1 MMRPEIVTPPPG
13 PKARALIERD
23 RKISSTSNSHPIP
36 LVPESGEGVWLRD
49 VDGNTYLDMMA
60 GIAVNTTGH
69 AHPAVVA
76 AVTEQS
82 KKLMHTCA
90 TLFPHEPMPT
100 LAERLV
106 AKLGGGYR
114 CFFGNSG
121 TEGVEAAL
129 KLARYTTHRPYF
141 LAFNGSFHGRSVGA
155 LSLTASASKYRKGFG
170 PMAYPV
176 THVPYPNPYRPAL
189 GASAES
195 CGDAVL
201 EHIRH
206 LFRTSLPPEDVAAV
220 VFEPVQGEGGYVV
233 PPKGFLKALQA
244 LMSEHGILVIADEV
258 QTGVGRTGK
267 FFAFEHEDMQTPDIV
282 ILAKGLASGYPISA
296 TLFKDKLSTWS
307 AGAHGTTFGG
317 NPVSAAAAMV
327 TLDLVEEGLMAN
339 AGAVGGYLIDK
350 MKEVAEEFPRLGDV
364 RGRGM
369 MIGLEFITDPGTKRE
384 DEALRDLVMKSA
396 FEAGVLTLSAGP
408 NALRLAP
415 PLILNRDQA
424 DIAISTLASVIGKA
438 TR

>member
-1 MMRPEIVTPPPG
+1 MMRPEILTPPPG

-23 RKISSTSNSHPIP
+23 RKLSSTSNSHPIP

-69 AHPAVVA
+69 AHPAIVA

-82 KKLMHTCA
+82 KKLMHTCS
-90 TLFPHEPMPT
+90 TLFPHEPLPT

-106 AKLGGGYR
+106 NKLGGGYR

-121 TEGVEAAL
+121 TEGIEAAL
-129 KLARYTTHRPYF
+129 KLARYHTHRPYF
-141 LAFNGSFHGRSVGA
+141 MAFTGSFHGRSVGA
-155 LSLTASASKYRKGFG
+155 LSLTASSTKYRKGFG

-176 THVPYPNPYRPAL
+176 THVPYPNMYRPVF
-189 GASAES
+189 GASAETV
-195 CGDAVL
+195 GDAVL

-206 LFRTSLPPEDVAAV
+206 LFRTSLPPEDVAAI
-220 VFEPVQGEGGYVV
+220 VFEPVQGEGGYIV
-233 PPKGFLKALQA
+233 PPPGFLKNLQS
-244 LMSEHGILVIADEV
+244 LMAEYGILVIADEV

-267 FFAFEHEDMQTPDIV
+267 FFAFEHEAMETPDIV

-296 TLFKDKLSTWS
+296 TLFKEKLNTWPV
-307 AGAHGTTFGG
+307 GAHGTTFGG

-327 TLDLVEEGLMAN
+327 TLDLVEAWLMSN
-339 AGAVGGYLIDK
+339 AGATGGYLIER
-350 MKEVAEEFPRLGDV
+350 MKEVAAEFPRLGDV

-369 MIGLEFITDPGTKRE
+369 MIGLEFIADPKTKRE
-384 DEALRDLVMKSA
+384 DEALRDQVMKA
-396 FEAGVLTLSAGP
+396 CFEQGVLTLSAGP

-415 PLILNRDQA
+415 PLILTRDQA
-424 DIAISTLASVIGKA
+424 DIAVRTLANVIGTA
-438 TR
+438 TA